1 MITIHILCILRP
13 STPAGTCSAFF
24 IFLTAP
30 RAPARRTAITP
41 AHECMHG
48 RDGYVTLRTFTGSI
62 RDAHQEPMV
71 SHEKRERIFSLI
83 FFLIDPHKY
92 VCHNPD
98 PNDWRAKK
106 SALQNKQTCPPT
118 PPLSQQHALEI
129 YGRKKERARARETG
143 VFPRASC
150 SFLRQFYAG

>member
-24 IFLTAP
+24 IVLTAP

-48 RDGYVTLRTFTGSI
+48 RDGYVTLGTFTGSI
-62 RDAHQEPMV
+62 RHAHQEPMGA
-71 SHEKRERIFSLI
+71 HEKRERIFSLI
-83 FFLIDPHKY
+83 FLIDPPKY

-98 PNDWRAKK
+98 PNAWRVKN
-106 SALQNKQTCPPT
+106 SSLQNKQTCPPT
-118 PPLSQQHALEI
+118 PPLSQQQALEI
-129 YGRKKERARARETG
+129 YGRKKERGHARE
-143 VFPRASC
+143 RQAC
-150 SFLRQFYAG
+150 SLVRPLR